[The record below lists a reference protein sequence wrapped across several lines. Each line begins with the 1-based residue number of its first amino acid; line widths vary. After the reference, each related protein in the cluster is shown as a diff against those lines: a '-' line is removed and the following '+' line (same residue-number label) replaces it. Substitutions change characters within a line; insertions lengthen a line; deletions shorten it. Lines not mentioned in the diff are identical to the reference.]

1 MIPFNIWIVED
12 DTGFRRILQRM
23 LNRVDHITCARTFP
37 SCEDLFETIDEDVHP
52 DLLLMD
58 LGLPGMGGVE
68 GIQKLTQV
76 APEIT
81 VVVLTVFNDKQ
92 KVLDALD
99 AGATGYLLKTAS
111 HEEIL
116 MGLQNVFLGGAAL
129 SPSIAKI
136 VLQEMRK
143 PEPSEE
149 FDLSDR
155 EVEVLEQLAKGLSVQ
170 EIADALDIA
179 HRTGRFHLSRI
190 YEKLQVQSQAGA
202 VAKALRAGII

>member
-37 SCEDLFETIDEDVHP
+37 SCEDLFETIGQESHP

-58 LGLPGMGGVE
+58 LGLPGVGGVE
-68 GIQKLTQV
+68 GIRTLAEM

-99 AGATGYLLKTAS
+99 AGAAGYLLKTAT
-111 HEEIL
+111 HEEIVQ
-116 MGLQNVFLGGAAL
+116 GLQQVFWGGAAL
-129 SPSIAKI
+129 SPAVAKI
-136 VLQEMRK
+136 VLEKIRK
-143 PEPSEE
+143 PNPSEQ
-149 FDLSDR
+149 FNLSDR
-155 EVEVLEQLAKGLSVQ
+155 EIEVLDQLAMGLSVQ
-170 EIADALDIA
+170 EIADALDIG
-179 HRTGRFHLSRI
+179 HRTARFHLSNI
-190 YEKLQVQSQAGA
+190 YEKLQVSSQAGA
-202 VAKALRAGII
+202 VAKACRTGII